1 MGNHDA
7 AIAQMQEDELR
18 AAAHGGD
25 DPTLDVLPQPRREG
39 QTQVGAAEIE
49 AGDSPSFEDDGESAA
64 DGLDFGKFGHVG
76 DGSRTNAC
84 ALWSAPMN
92 APGIDETQSETFGF
106 RTVGPGEKKP
116 LVRGVF
122 DSVAARYDLMN
133 DLMSVG
139 IHRLWK
145 HTLVDRMAPRPGER
159 LLDVA
164 GGTGDIAFRL
174 HDRTRGAARITVCD
188 INQAMISVGR
198 DRAIDRGLLSGIDW
212 VCGDAEALPV
222 RSSSV
227 DAYVIAFGL
236 RNVTDIDAA
245 LAEARRVLRPG
256 GRFFCLEFSRL
267 VVPALERLY
276 ALYSFEVLPRL
287 GSWVAGDA
295 ESYRY
300 LAESIRRFPPQDE
313 LRARMDRAG
322 LARTSYV
329 NLTGGIVA
337 LHGGWRI

>member
-1 MGNHDA
+1 
-7 AIAQMQEDELR
+7 
-18 AAAHGGD
+18 
-25 DPTLDVLPQPRREG
+25 
-39 QTQVGAAEIE
+39 
-49 AGDSPSFEDDGESAA
+49 
-64 DGLDFGKFGHVG
+64 
-76 DGSRTNAC
+76 
-84 ALWSAPMN
+84 MN
-92 APGIDETQSETFGF
+92 ASGIDETQGEAFGF

-133 DLMSVG
+133 DLMSAG

-145 HTLVDRMAPRPGER
+145 HTLVGRMAPRPGER

-174 HDRTRGAARITVCD
+174 NDRTQGAARITVCD
-188 INQAMISVGR
+188 INRSMIAVGR
-198 DRAIDRGLLSGIDW
+198 DRGIDRGLLAGIDW

-222 RSSSV
+222 RSGSV

-245 LAEARRVLRPG
+245 LTEARRVLRPG

-295 ESYRY
+295 DSYRY
-300 LAESIRRFPPQDE
+300 LAESIRRFPPQEE
-313 LRARMDRAG
+313 LIRRMDRAG

-337 LHGGWRI
+337 LHTGWRI